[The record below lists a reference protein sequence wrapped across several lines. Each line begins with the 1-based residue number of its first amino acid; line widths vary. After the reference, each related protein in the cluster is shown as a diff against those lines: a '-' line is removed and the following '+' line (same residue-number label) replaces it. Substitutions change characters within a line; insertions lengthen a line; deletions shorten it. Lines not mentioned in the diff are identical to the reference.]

1 MEVNKVIG
9 EEELANLCSKG
20 DILARKELYTKY
32 AAWLTMIC
40 SRYADSSVEA
50 KDLMHDSMVEVFRSI
65 KNFEYRGN
73 GSLRAWIRSIAV
85 NTAIDKKRKH
95 FFYNT
100 IDLQDIQNEIA
111 YVHPDEA
118 DSVPLSVLKTMIS
131 ELPETKRVIFCLY
144 CIEGFSHRQI
154 SDRLGITEN
163 ASSSMLSKAKKMLAL
178 KIKAYLKK
186 KRITDE

>member
-1 MEVNKVIG
+1 LKEDKDIG

-20 DILARKELYTKY
+20 DNMARRELYTKY

-65 KNFEYRGN
+65 KNFEYRGK

-85 NTAIDKKRKH
+85 NTAIDKKRKY
-95 FFYNT
+95 FLNKT
-100 IDLQDIQNEIA
+100 MNLQDIQNDIA
-111 YVHPDEA
+111 DVYPEDA
-118 DSVPLSVLKTMIS
+118 DKVPLSVLKTMIS
-131 ELPETKRVIFCLY
+131 ELPETKKVIFCLY
-144 CIEGFSHRQI
+144 CIDGFSHRQI

-163 ASSSMLSKAKKMLAL
+163 ASSSMLSKAKRMLAS

-186 KRITDE
+186 EENHR